1 MRFWFFL
8 YCFVLADDILSFW
21 VYVEKYL
28 EFFTSLSWCVCLQ
41 LNVIFSTNMWTML
54 TELFH
59 ASVCWAVKNVKF
71 SVQLLSEPDFWVFRL
86 QLCAKELLCDENLE
100 RYLVKQGSLF
110 SCKCLSYVHI
120 TFTKQKTWDQSFPH
134 AQYFSFAHQPRD
146 GVSRFQQPIATSWRR
161 HPPCCGG

>member
-1 MRFWFFL
+1 MRFWGFL

-59 ASVCWAVKNVKF
+59 ASVCWAVKKREVLRAASF
-71 SVQLLSEPDFWVFRL
+71 RTWFLSISASALCQRIAMWWKPGKIPCETRKPVFL
-86 QLCAKELLCDENLE
+86 QMLILHSHYVHKTEDLGREFPSCPVLLLCPPTT
-100 RYLVKQGSLF
+100 RWCQQVPTAH
-110 SCKCLSYVHI
+110 SY
-120 TFTKQKTWDQSFPH
+120 
-134 AQYFSFAHQPRD
+134 
-146 GVSRFQQPIATSWRR
+146 
-161 HPPCCGG
+161 